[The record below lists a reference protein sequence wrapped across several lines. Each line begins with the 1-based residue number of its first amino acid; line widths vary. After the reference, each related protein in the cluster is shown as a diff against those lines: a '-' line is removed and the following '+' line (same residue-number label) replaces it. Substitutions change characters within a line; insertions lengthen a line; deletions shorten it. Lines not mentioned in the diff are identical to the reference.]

1 MFQTTNQIIWIP
13 PYPTLGNGRSTSTC
27 VTKNTLSLKGSNEH
41 MFKAVQKNIPACV
54 FLLKQLGG
62 KNVLAFF
69 DEKHAYFNGV
79 KYHRGLT

>member
-1 MFQTTNQIIWIP
+1 
-13 PYPTLGNGRSTSTC
+13 
-27 VTKNTLSLKGSNEH
+27 

-62 KNVLAFF
+62 KNVFAFF